1 MGTPAG
7 TPAQSRVWFIT
18 GASRGLGRQ
27 WAVAALDRGD
37 RVAATARDT
46 AALTDLAGRYGDAF
60 APVTLDVTDRAA
72 CFAAVETAH
81 DRFGHL
87 DVVVNNAG
95 YGQYGFVEELSE
107 AEARAQMDTN
117 FFGPLW
123 VTQAAL
129 PYLRD
134 RRGGHI
140 IEVSSIGGVLAFPN
154 LGIYHASKWALEG
167 MTQALAGEV
176 EPFGIRVTLV
186 EPGGFDTDWITAAP
200 HTRPLAAYE
209 SQRAQFESAR
219 RERRV
224 DLGRPEAART
234 ALLAIVDAADPPR
247 RVFLGRHAFDW
258 AATEYAGRLAEW
270 ERWQPLAVA
279 AHGDDQD
286 TTMDGMV
293 PRGAFEANPEK

>member
-1 MGTPAG
+1 MG
-7 TPAQSRVWFIT
+7 SRAWFIT

-27 WAVAALDRGD
+27 WASAALDRGD
-37 RVAATARDT
+37 SVAATARDA
-46 AALTDLAGRYGDAF
+46 AALTDLSDTYGDSF
-60 APVTLDVTDRAA
+60 APFALDVTDRAA
-72 CFAAVETAH
+72 CFSAVHAAH
-81 DRFGHL
+81 DRFGRL

-107 AEARAQMDTN
+107 AEARTQMDTN

-129 PYLRD
+129 PYLRAQ
-134 RRGGHI
+134 RGGHI
-140 IEVSSIGGVLAFPN
+140 IQVSSIGGILAFPN

-200 HTRPLAAYE
+200 YAQPLAAYDGR
-209 SQRAQFESAR
+209 RATFESER
-219 RERRV
+219 VGRRV
-224 DLGRPEAART
+224 DLGDPEAARS
-234 ALLAIVDAADPPR
+234 ALLTIVEATDPPL
-247 RVFLGRHAFDW
+247 RVFLGRHAFGW

-270 ERWQPLAVA
+270 ERWQQLALA
-279 AHGDDQD
+279 AHGGDQE

-293 PRGAFEANPEK
+293 PRGALDASPEK